1 MSSRLGSES
10 FLERYALSNGVSERK
25 QPGLVAVR
33 CLPRSRRWNWKA
45 ESKLPE
51 ELLNLRCFVGC
62 SLFGKFA
69 ESVAGPRA
77 DVT

>member
-33 CLPRSRRWNWKA
+33 CLPRGRRWNWKA
-45 ESKLPE
+45 ESK
-51 ELLNLRCFVGC
+51 
-62 SLFGKFA
+62 GKFA